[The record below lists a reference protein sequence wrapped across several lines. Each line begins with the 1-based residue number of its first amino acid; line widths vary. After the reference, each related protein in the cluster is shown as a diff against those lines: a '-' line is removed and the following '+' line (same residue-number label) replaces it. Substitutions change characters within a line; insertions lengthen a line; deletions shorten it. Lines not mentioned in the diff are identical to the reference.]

1 MRDEIIRA
9 ALNDPDNYYDPEEGV
24 LYGPGYSGDGNRIE
38 LARFNR
44 RDLTERYGGP
54 LPAWMARRGYKLW
67 DVVGNQYDPTLP
79 AMVIEEAGLR
89 PVDDPGAVYT
99 WAEIEEDYEDRDMFL
114 DGLVKFVF

>member
-9 ALNDPDNYYDPEEGV
+9 ALNDPDNYYDPEDGV
-24 LYGPGYSGDGNRIE
+24 LYGPGPDGDRVE
-38 LARFNR
+38 LARFSPE
-44 RDLTERYGGP
+44 LMARYGGP

-67 DVVGNQYDPTLP
+67 DVVGNQYEPTLP

-89 PVDDPGAVYT
+89 PVDGTVNVYT
-99 WAEIEEDYEDRDMFL
+99 WAEIEADYEDRDMFL

>member
-9 ALNDPDNYYDPEEGV
+9 ALNDPDNYYDPEDGV
-24 LYGPGYSGDGNRIE
+24 LYGPGYGDRVE
-38 LARFNR
+38 LARFSPE
-44 RDLTERYGGP
+44 LMARYGGP

-67 DVVGNQYDPTLP
+67 DVVGNQYEPTLP

-89 PVDDPGAVYT
+89 PVDGTVEVYT
-99 WAEIEEDYEDRDMFL
+99 WAEIEADYEDRDMFL